1 MGDADAA
8 TAESRSANELMK
20 QRTNQQAAVLA
31 VRSGQRLLSAGDLDG
46 AISQFRVA
54 IAVTPENAMA
64 HYQLAVALKRKG
76 DQPAADQE
84 FEKARQLDA
93 RLTP

>member
-1 MGDADAA
+1 
-8 TAESRSANELMK
+8 
-20 QRTNQQAAVLA
+20 V
-31 VRSGQRLLSAGDLDG
+31 
-46 AISQFRVA
+46 
-54 IAVTPENAMA
+54 A
-64 HYQLAVALKRKG
+64 HYQLAMALKRKG